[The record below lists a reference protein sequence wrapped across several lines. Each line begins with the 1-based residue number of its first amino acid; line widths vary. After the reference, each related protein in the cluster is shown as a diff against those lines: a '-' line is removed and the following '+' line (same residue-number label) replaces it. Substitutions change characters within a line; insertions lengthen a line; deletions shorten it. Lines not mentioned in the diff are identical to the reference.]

1 MKLERS
7 QPEDQNECLD
17 WLKLNLGENDLS
29 PRTLKGCT
37 FFKIRGILYLPIK
50 PVLLLESLAPNPA
63 VTGTKRLLALRRA
76 MNELQKLH
84 PGVELV
90 FLTRSDVRLAETARS
105 YGFEEAKGYVLF
117 RLLDAPARRKEA
129 QAAKKRLAEVRLRNN
144 ARARGANEAIPA
156 GIVSR
161 VRAGARRQPASSRP
175 QQSDRAGARDSLQ
188 PLQPF
193 ARPRLR
199 ESCNAEKIGGV
210 H

>member
-7 QPEDQNECLD
+7 QPEDLNECID
-17 WLKLNLGENDLS
+17 WLKRNTLNDLS

-37 FFKIRGILYLPIK
+37 FWKIRGILYLPIK
-50 PVLLLESLAPNPA
+50 PVILLESLAPNPD

-76 MNELQKLH
+76 MDELQRMH

-129 QAAKKRLAEVRLRNN
+129 QAAKKRLAEIRLRNHPGN
-144 ARARGANEAIPA
+144 LRADETEAERA
-156 GIVSR
+156 LSGL
-161 VRAGARRQPASSRP
+161 RAGARRESPGARP
-175 QQSDRAGARDSLQ
+175 QQGNGTGAGNSLQ
-188 PLQPF
+188 PLQF
-193 ARPRLR
+193 KSGPRLR
-199 ESCNAEKIGGV
+199 ESGNAEKTGGV